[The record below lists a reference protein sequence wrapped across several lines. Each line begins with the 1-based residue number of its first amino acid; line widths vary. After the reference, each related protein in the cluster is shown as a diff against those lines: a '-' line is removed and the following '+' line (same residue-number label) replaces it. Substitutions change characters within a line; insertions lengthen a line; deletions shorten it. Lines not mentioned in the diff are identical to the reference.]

1 MRSDDVEEDE
11 EEAMQRLRIRRE
23 EDDKKWKEKIL
34 SVEMGGSGVA
44 RTGSRQD
51 MRARWEVR

>member
-1 MRSDDVEEDE
+1 MRSDDVEDDE

-34 SVEMGGSGVA
+34 RVEMGGSGVA

-51 MRARWEVR
+51 MRVRWEVR